1 MTGKAHKKEF
11 HGKYRG
17 TVMDNHDL
25 EFRGRITAM
34 VPDVLGLVPTSWATP
49 CVPVTGLPGLQSGVY
64 AVPPIGAS
72 VWIEFEHGDPDFPVW
87 VGCYW
92 GSPVEVPV
100 LSLVGAPEAPNIV
113 LQSVGQNV
121 ILMSGDPVAGITLSC
136 GLPLPT
142 LPPPIAA
149 NGPCVTAIWTSA
161 ATCVFSYGMP
171 VLLQDSQAICAPS
184 GTPLLITA
192 TQTSV
197 FGM

>member
-142 LPPPIAA
+142 LPP
-149 NGPCVTAIWTSA
+149 
-161 ATCVFSYGMP
+161 ATPSIII
-171 VLLQDSQAICAPS
+171 SQAGIMIAD
-184 GTPLLITA
+184 GKGGVIAIADGIVTVNMGALVV
-192 TQTSV
+192 TQP
-197 FGM
+197 